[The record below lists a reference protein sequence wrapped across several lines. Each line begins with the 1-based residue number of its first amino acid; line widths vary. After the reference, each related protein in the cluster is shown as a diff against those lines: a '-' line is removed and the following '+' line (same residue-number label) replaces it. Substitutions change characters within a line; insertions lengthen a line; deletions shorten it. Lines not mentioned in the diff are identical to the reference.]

1 MVGSFRDA
9 SVFRYAD
16 ATKPLRLA
24 AAELIRGLKLLE
36 DGLSGG
42 MVDPSRALATRAM
55 RELFK
60 FSSSEY
66 DSVNSRRNVENM
78 SRAPSSLLTDV
89 STLKSLQKLEKSG
102 ELVAVLKVSM
112 QKVRDDVIKE
122 KSLSLQLWKTP
133 LPFLTA

>member
-1 MVGSFRDA
+1 MKASSQDTFSETGTYEKAYQEAKVLSDA
-9 SVFRYAD
+9 AKQWSEALETPQFSGYAD

-66 DSVNSRRNVENM
+66 DSVNFTKKRRKHVQG
-78 SRAPSSLLTDV
+78 T
-89 STLKSLQKLEKSG
+89 
-102 ELVAVLKVSM
+102 
-112 QKVRDDVIKE
+112 
-122 KSLSLQLWKTP
+122 
-133 LPFLTA
+133 F